1 MSLAYLEQIGKAKED
16 VKQLANTPLGAAAST
31 FADAALAEMK
41 SNVPTSQPGTGNL
54 KQSLG
59 VEFESDGA
67 VISIK
72 FLADDYWDYV
82 NSGVNGKLKSSG
94 ALINQFGTT
103 YSFKTVN
110 PSKNMVDSFAGKGGM
125 QNWLA
130 AKGITSL
137 KYGGKSYPLRT
148 AKDYRGAAY
157 VFARAVKKH
166 GIKPSGF
173 VNEAFSEEKLKAFEE
188 AMLDAWENII

>member
-1 MSLAYLEQIGKAKED
+1 MSLAYLEQIGKAKES
-16 VKQLANTPLGAAAST
+16 VKQLADTPLGQAAAS
-31 FADAALAEMK
+31 FANMAISDMK
-41 SNVPTSQPGTGNL
+41 ENVPTSQPGTGAL

-59 VEFESDGA
+59 VEFEANGETL
-67 VISIK
+67 SIK

-94 ALINQFGTT
+94 ALINQFGST

-110 PSKNMVDSFAGKGGM
+110 PSKKMVDAFAGVGGM

-130 AKGITSL
+130 GKGITSL
-137 KYGGKSYPLRT
+137 RYGGKTHPLRT
-148 AKDYRGAAY
+148 NKDYRGAAY
-157 VFARAVKKH
+157 VFARAVKKK

-173 VNEAFSEEKLKAFEE
+173 VNEAFSEEKMKAFEE
-188 AMLDAWENII
+188 ALLDAWEDII

>member
-1 MSLAYLEQIGKAKED
+1 MSLAYLEQIGKAKEN
-16 VKQLANTPLGAAAST
+16 VKQLADTPLGIAASG
-31 FADAALAEMK
+31 FAALALADMK
-41 SNVPTSQPGTGNL
+41 ANVPTSQPGTGAL

-59 VEFESDGA
+59 VEFEAKGE

-72 FLADDYWDYV
+72 FLADDYWDFV

-103 YSFKTVN
+103 YSFKTIN
-110 PSKNMVDSFAGKGGM
+110 PSRKMVDSFAGEGSM

-137 KYGGKSYPLRT
+137 RYGGKTHPLRT
-148 AKDYRGAAY
+148 DKDYKGAAY

-173 VNEAFSEEKLKAFEE
+173 VNDAFSEEKLLAFEQ
-188 AMLDAWENII
+188 ALLDAWENII

>member
-1 MSLAYLEQIGKAKED
+1 MSLAYLEQIGKAKEN
-16 VKQLANTPLGAAAST
+16 VKQIADTPLGAAAMV

-41 SNVPTSQPGTGNL
+41 ENVPTSQPGTGAL

-59 VEFESDGA
+59 VEFEANGE
-67 VISIK
+67 VLSIK
-72 FLADDYWDYV
+72 FLAEDYWDFV
-82 NSGVNGKLKSSG
+82 NSGVNGKIKSSG

-110 PSKNMVDSFAGKGGM
+110 PSKNMVDAFAGVGDM
-125 QNWLA
+125 RNWLA
-130 AKGITSL
+130 AKQITSL
-137 KYGGKSYPLRT
+137 KYGGNTYPLRT
-148 AKDYRGAAY
+148 TKDYRGAAY

-173 VNEAFSEEKLKAFEE
+173 VNEAFNEEKLKAFEE